1 MNNPRERITVREKM
15 SIFIL
20 IILTLFVVALG
31 AWQIKD
37 TIFSPFERNPSGETD
52 SIFDES
58 QNIDELRRKDTD
70 QDGLSDFDELYVHG
84 TSPYLPDSDSDGLSD
99 SAEIAMGK
107 DANCPEGQDC
117 YTQTASSADED
128 EADSAEETDLSA
140 QEKADLVMDLAP
152 DELRA
157 ILVQAGVPQETLDQL
172 SDEDLQKL
180 VSQILSEEMGGTAT
194 STQE

>member
-1 MNNPRERITVREKM
+1 MNNPRGRITIREKM

-37 TIFSPFERNPSGETD
+37 TIFSPFERNPSGEG
-52 SIFDES
+52 SAIFDES

-84 TSPYLPDSDSDGLSD
+84 TSPYLPDSDSDGISD
-99 SAEIAMGK
+99 SAEIALGK

-117 YTQTASSADED
+117 YTQTASSSDED
-128 EADSAEETDLSA
+128 TNEAEGTDFTNE
-140 QEKADLVMDLAP
+140 EKADLVMDLAP

-157 ILVQAGVPQETLDQL
+157 MLAQAGVPKETLDQL
-172 SDEDLQKL
+172 SDEELQRL
-180 VSQILSEEMGGTAT
+180 VSQILSEDMGGAAT